1 MRLHHHRLSHS
12 SPLAPPAARSLIE
25 ALDLIISG
33 RLVVVIADDHVSSS
47 TNRGQRVVLWFARRR
62 PWESADGAG
71 TEALTTSW
79 VSPDPLHDG
88 GNIFYSEITALY
100 TNGLGN
106 LIYFE
111 GTDPREPGVPN
122 LPPVVGTPR
131 EQFEEGLTVGEWHAY
146 MDIIGQH
153 NM

>member
-1 MRLHHHRLSHS
+1 MT
-12 SPLAPPAARSLIE
+12 ARSASRAPGSLNAHTAMKLITGPVE
-25 ALDLIISG
+25 LPLSMVAEYRLDMLG
-33 RLVVVIADDHVSSS
+33 
-47 TNRGQRVVLWFARRR
+47 

-100 TNGLGN
+100 TNGQGN
-106 LIYFE
+106 PIYFE
-111 GTDPREPGVPN
+111 GTDPPGPGVPN
-122 LPPVVGTPR
+122 SPPVVGTPR
-131 EQFEEGLTVGEWHAY
+131 EQFEEGLTVLEWHAY
-146 MDIIGQH
+146 MDVIGQH

>member
-1 MRLHHHRLSHS
+1 MRGH
-12 SPLAPPAARSLIE
+12 
-25 ALDLIISG
+25 G
-33 RLVVVIADDHVSSS
+33 
-47 TNRGQRVVLWFARRR
+47 TVLR
-62 PWESADGAG
+62 D
-71 TEALTTSW
+71 
-79 VSPDPLHDG
+79 V
-88 GNIFYSEITALY
+88 TALY

-122 LPPVVGTPR
+122 LPSVVGTPR

-146 MDIIGQH
+146 MDVIGQH

>member
-1 MRLHHHRLSHS
+1 MNFAPTLRADAVMATVPEYRLDML
-12 SPLAPPAARSLIE
+12 
-25 ALDLIISG
+25 G
-33 RLVVVIADDHVSSS
+33 
-47 TNRGQRVVLWFARRR
+47 
-62 PWESADGAG
+62 PWESAHGAG

-106 LIYFE
+106 PIYFE
-111 GTDPREPGVPN
+111 GTDPRDPGVPN
-122 LPPVVGTPR
+122 SPPVVGTPR

-146 MDIIGQH
+146 MDLIGQH
-153 NM
+153 KPHRVNPAASGPLHRI

>member
-1 MRLHHHRLSHS
+1 MTTLW
-12 SPLAPPAARSLIE
+12 
-25 ALDLIISG
+25 
-33 RLVVVIADDHVSSS
+33 
-47 TNRGQRVVLWFARRR
+47 VL
-62 PWESADGAG
+62 
-71 TEALTTSW
+71 
-79 VSPDPLHDG
+79 PDPLHDG
-88 GNIFYSEITALY
+88 GNIFYSKITALY

-111 GTDPREPGVPN
+111 GTDPRDPGVPN

-146 MDIIGQH
+146 MDVIGQH

>member
-1 MRLHHHRLSHS
+1 MAEYRLDML
-12 SPLAPPAARSLIE
+12 
-25 ALDLIISG
+25 G
-33 RLVVVIADDHVSSS
+33 
-47 TNRGQRVVLWFARRR
+47 
-62 PWESADGAG
+62 PWQSADGAG

-111 GTDPREPGVPN
+111 GTDPRDPGVPN

-131 EQFEEGLTVGEWHAY
+131 EQFEEGLTVGEWHASTWTSLANT
-146 MDIIGQH
+146 ICKSLF
-153 NM
+153 NNRVAN